1 MLVYLYYQ
9 FIIVHVID
17 NYTSH
22 YRRLFDI
29 SCSVRIQSMAI
40 VLFST
45 VCKST
50 VFSKLRKKYFYVL
63 SIFQASL
70 FLLPLLSALQLQ
82 PFPASVTRHGSSYSP
97 LERWFQLVLLLTAL
111 PTLR

>member
-1 MLVYLYYQ
+1 MSDLLVYLYYQ
-9 FIIVHVID
+9 FITVHVID

-29 SCSVRIQSMAI
+29 SCSVRIESMAI
-40 VLFST
+40 VLYST

-70 FLLPLLSALQLQ
+70 FLLPLLSVHLGLAVARQST
-82 PFPASVTRHGSSYSP
+82 PVVV
-97 LERWFQLVLLLTAL
+97 VLAVV
-111 PTLR
+111 PKVQYR